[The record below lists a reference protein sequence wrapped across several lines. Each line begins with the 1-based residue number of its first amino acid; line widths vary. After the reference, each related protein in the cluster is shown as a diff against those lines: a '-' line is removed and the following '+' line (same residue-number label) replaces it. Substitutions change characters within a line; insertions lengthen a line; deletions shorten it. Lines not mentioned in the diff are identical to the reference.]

1 MQSLFNYTIK
11 TLTCFGVESDETR
24 DELAPSIK
32 NECLRNCVAVGKQKA
47 YEIFVRLSER
57 VLNPKLFCEGRHPL
71 FVAWSTDIQSN
82 DTQPLSLVFF
92 Q

>member
-1 MQSLFNYTIK
+1 MQRLFDDTIK
-11 TLTCFGVESDETR
+11 TLTGLGVKADETR
-24 DELAPSIK
+24 DELAPPIK
-32 NECLRNCVAVGKQKA
+32 NECLRNCIVVGKQEA

-57 VLNPKLFCEGRHPL
+57 VLNPKLFCEGRYPL

-82 DTQPLSLVFF
+82 NAQPLSLVFL